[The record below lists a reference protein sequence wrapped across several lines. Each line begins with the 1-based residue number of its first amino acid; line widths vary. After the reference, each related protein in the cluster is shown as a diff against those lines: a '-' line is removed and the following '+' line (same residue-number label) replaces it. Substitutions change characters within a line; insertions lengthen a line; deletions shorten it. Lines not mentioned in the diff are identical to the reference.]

1 METFDFI
8 LAGGGA
14 AGLSLAI
21 GLVEAF
27 PSKKILI
34 LDRAPKQTNDRTWC
48 FWSVNSSPYPAAT
61 YRTWKKLAFFGTG
74 FSKTFFLSPYHYYL
88 IRGIDFYRHA
98 YHILKS
104 SPNVRFEF
112 GEIGSIS
119 EEEQHVSVSLNGNH
133 FQGEW
138 LFSSLYDP
146 KNISKQPDR
155 YHYLQQ
161 HFRGWEIETNFPRF
175 DPQTPTLFDF
185 RTPQN
190 SQMRFMYILPFS
202 EKEALVEYTL
212 FSPSLLTSE
221 EYDEALRNYIRD
233 VLGISEYQIKT
244 VENGIIPMSDQP
256 LPRKLGRRVLA
267 IGTLGGRVKPS
278 SGYAFLRIQKDSQ
291 AIVRSLLKNGHPF
304 DLPESLP
311 RYRLFDSI
319 MLQVMLRRGGEMHH
333 IFTQLFR
340 NNPIQRVFAFLD
352 EEQSFLEDIK
362 VLASLP
368 PLPFLQALIRLKV
381 LRRI

>member
-161 HFRGWEIETNFPRF
+161 HFRGWEIETNSPRF

-190 SQMRFMYILPFS
+190 GQMRFMYILPFS

-291 AIVRSLLKNGHPF
+291 AIVRSLLQHGHPF

-381 LRRI
+381 LRRT